1 MSASSLTRAF
11 AVAAAALLAAA
22 TTAVSAAPA
31 DATTDSNNNNS
42 NSNSNIGMGMGAGP
56 TTWSTEASKVI
67 LWGGVFPTY
76 ACGVFLNGLILFVI
90 LYNRRTLLLHR
101 IDFVY
106 LFLLS
111 VCMLFSVVFTV
122 RFVVSIAYNFEVE
135 DNDVFARVVAAIT
148 SVSIF
153 FIFTANV
160 FLAAER
166 YFTFRE
172 VSDRQSLKYFVGLA
186 VHNFLMAA
194 AIVVTFILSPTTNR
208 SWPDDPIPRI
218 IWFTVIIWS
227 FVLGFGLIVYLYFST
242 YRLVSRQLKDTLS
255 NHKMDELRILLER
268 NVLKNSIIMSAAII
282 VCYMPNALW
291 LGISRLFTREQRML
305 GLNITYELVAL
316 DVIITPFLLLYF
328 VPPIREALSGLS
340 RGRMNERWED
350 DEYHTTY

>member
-1 MSASSLTRAF
+1 MSASISAF
-11 AVAAAALLAAA
+11 TAAALLLSAA
-22 TTAVSAAPA
+22 TTSVLA
-31 DATTDSNNNNS
+31 DTGDNMSM
-42 NSNSNIGMGMGAGP
+42 GMGMGMGNGP
-56 TTWSTEASKVI
+56 ATWSTEASKVV

-76 ACGVFLNGLILFVI
+76 ACGILLNGLVLFVI

-106 LFLLS
+106 MFLLS
-111 VCMLFSVVFTV
+111 ICMLFSVVFTV
-122 RFVVSIAYNFEVE
+122 RFVVSIAYNFEIE
-135 DNDVFARVVAAIT
+135 DNEIFARVVAAIT

-166 YFTFRE
+166 YFTFRD
-172 VSDRQSLKYFVGLA
+172 VSDRQSLKYFVILA
-186 VHNFLMAA
+186 VHNFAMACT
-194 AIVVTFILSPTTNR
+194 IVTTFLLSPTTNR
-208 SWPDDPIPRI
+208 SWPDDTIPRI
-218 IWFTVIIWS
+218 IWFSVIIWS

-242 YRLVSRQLKDTLS
+242 YRMVSRQLKDTLS

-291 LGISRLFTREQRML
+291 LGISKFFTKEQRLL

-340 RGRMNERWED
+340 RGRMDERWED
-350 DEYHTTY
+350 DEYTTY

>member
-1 MSASSLTRAF
+1 MPASSHSAFTTAAVLLLLT
-11 AVAAAALLAAA
+11 AA
-22 TTAVSAAPA
+22 TAVSGSPA
-31 DATTDSNNNNS
+31 DSGTADS
-42 NSNSNIGMGMGAGP
+42 NSNSNNNMNNMGMGPGP
-56 TTWSTEASKVI
+56 ATWSTEASKIV
-67 LWGGVFPTY
+67 LWGSVFPTY

-135 DNDVFARVVAAIT
+135 DNDVFARVVAAVT

-172 VSDRQSLKYFVGLA
+172 VSDRQSLKYFVCLA
-186 VHNFLMAA
+186 VHNFIMAC
-194 AIVVTFILSPTTNR
+194 AIVVSFILSPTTNR

-218 IWFTVIIWS
+218 IWFAVIIWS
-227 FVLGFGLIVYLYFST
+227 FLLGFGLIVYLYFST
-242 YRLVSRQLKDTLS
+242 YRMVSRQLKDTLS

-291 LGISRLFTREQRML
+291 LGVSRFLTREQRML